1 MYYYFNS
8 NFIAISYSFLSYE
21 QLRGR
26 KSNMN
31 KLDCFLFVWWAPLS
45 IVLIDRC
52 MQIIP
57 QHHTIDFFGKHLVFS
72 SLLKKVLKTVERRML
87 EDCFPLRKNHGK
99 NFSFWMNAAS
109 TLFIIW
115 KKYMLY
121 SSLQSNNI
129 WDVRHK
135 QHDRNHLKYIAYE
148 YHQFER
154 LVLIIYA
161 FFLIFHIHSNSS
173 DDEQHF
179 FRNWSWCGIRESSV
193 SFSFVLSCTD
203 IAYVHWICLCTYDI
217 A

>member
-31 KLDCFLFVWWAPLS
+31 KLDSFELFLFVWWAPLS

-161 FFLIFHIHSNSS
+161 FF
-173 DDEQHF
+173 
-179 FRNWSWCGIRESSV
+179 
-193 SFSFVLSCTD
+193 
-203 IAYVHWICLCTYDI
+203 
-217 A
+217 